1 MRQQVRQLLLLSLLA
16 TLVSSCANWT
26 HVEYVSPC
34 IFNPDED
41 YKDLVTVIG
50 KAKCF
55 SGDAVIEQPVTKAIT
70 ELPLPAR
77 TPVVAV
83 YKFSDSTGQ
92 RKSVDGIASFST
104 AVTMAP
110 ELYLIR
116 ALKQSN
122 FFRVVERGGL
132 DHLTRERQLIRQ
144 TRQTFNDDT
153 EQKPLIFAGLIIEG
167 GIVDYN
173 TNLLSGGVGA
183 RYLGIGNSKQYR
195 EDTVVIS
202 LRLVSVSTGEIL
214 LEILTSKTIL
224 SVGVS
229 NDYFRFIADGTE
241 LVEFES
247 GNAMNESK
255 SIALQAAMETAVVEL
270 VHQGREK
277 EYWKYWGESSD

>member
-1 MRQQVRQLLLLSLLA
+1 MRQLLLLSLLA

-41 YKDLVTVIG
+41 YKDLATIIG

-55 SGDAVIEQPVTKAIT
+55 SGDAVIEEPVTKAIQN
-70 ELPLPAR
+70 LPTPSR
-77 TPVVAV
+77 YPVVAV
-83 YKFSDSTGQ
+83 YSFADLSGQ

-110 ELYLIR
+110 ETYLIR

-122 FFRVVERGGL
+122 FFKVVERKGL
-132 DHLTRERQLIRQ
+132 DNLTRERQLIRQ
-144 TRQTFNDDT
+144 TRQSFNDST

-183 RYLGIGNSKQYR
+183 RYL
-195 EDTVVIS
+195 
-202 LRLVSVSTGEIL
+202 VSATLNNIVKI
-214 LEILTSKTIL
+214 
-224 SVGVS
+224 
-229 NDYFRFIADGTE
+229 R
-241 LVEFES
+241 
-247 GNAMNESK
+247 
-255 SIALQAAMETAVVEL
+255 
-270 VHQGREK
+270 
-277 EYWKYWGESSD
+277 